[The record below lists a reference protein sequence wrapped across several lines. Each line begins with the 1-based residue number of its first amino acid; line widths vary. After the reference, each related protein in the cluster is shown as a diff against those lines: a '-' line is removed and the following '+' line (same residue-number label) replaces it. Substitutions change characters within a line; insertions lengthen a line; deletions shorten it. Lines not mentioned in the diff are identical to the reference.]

1 MSNILNINIY
11 LPNDILELIWN
22 YINPKYK
29 IFLNKYFY
37 NKYNYLIGNLAN
49 NKSYIRDIIRL
60 DYGFVFEKI
69 LSTKFKEWISINN
82 YHYGNIIYPN
92 YLDFILNFARDNNSK
107 KCIYLI
113 NLNIGISKLKRL
125 NCKDYRIKKRQ
136 WNH

>member
-37 NKYNYLIGNLAN
+37 NKYHYLIGNLAD

-69 LSTKFKEWISINN
+69 LSSKFKEWISINN

-92 YLDFILNFARDNNSK
+92 YLDFILNYARDNNSK
-107 KCIYLI
+107 NCIYLI

-125 NCKDYRIKKRQ
+125 SCKDYRIKKRQ